1 MRYEPDYKAKTREKV
16 LGEAARTM
24 RVEGVQG
31 MGVAAVMA
39 KAGLTHGAFYA
50 HFASKD
56 ELIDETIKA
65 MILEARGRFEAVTEG
80 LAPADALRA
89 YVTFYLST
97 RHRDNTASSCPLPW
111 VATEVP
117 RLGAPS
123 RKRYGA
129 AVAGLSELVATKLRA
144 LDRPHADA
152 NADTDALSLASSIV
166 AELIGALSLA
176 RAVAEK
182 SQSDAILARSRAGIL
197 ARLGLDPG

>member
-24 RVEGVQG
+24 RAEGLQG

-56 ELIDETIKA
+56 ELIDETIQA

-111 VATEVP
+111 IATEVP

-144 LDRPHADA
+144 LDRPDA
-152 NADTDALSLASSIV
+152 EADALSLASSIV

-182 SQSDAILARSRAGIL
+182 SQSDAILGRSREGIL
-197 ARLGLDPG
+197 ARLGLATS

>member
-1 MRYEPDYKAKTREKV
+1 MRYDTDHKAMTREKV

-24 RVEGVQG
+24 RAQGVQG

-56 ELIDETIKA
+56 DLIDETIKA

-97 RHRDNTASSCPLPW
+97 RHRDNSASSCPLPW
-111 VATEVP
+111 IATEVQ
-117 RLGAPS
+117 RLGTAS

-129 AVAGLSELVATKLRA
+129 AVAGLSELVAATLRA
-144 LDRPHADA
+144 LDRPDA
-152 NADTDALSLASSIV
+152 DALSLASSIV

-182 SQSDAILARSRAGIL
+182 TQSDTILARSRDGIL
-197 ARLGLDPG
+197 ARLDLATS

>member
-1 MRYEPDYKAKTREKV
+1 MRYDTDHKAMTREKV

-24 RVEGVQG
+24 RAQGVQG

-56 ELIDETIKA
+56 DLIDETIKA

-97 RHRDNTASSCPLPW
+97 RHRDNSASSCPLPW
-111 VATEVP
+111 IATEVQ
-117 RLGAPS
+117 RLGTAS

-129 AVAGLSELVATKLRA
+129 AVAGLSELVAAKLRA
-144 LDRPHADA
+144 LDRPDADA
-152 NADTDALSLASSIV
+152 LPLASSIV

-182 SQSDAILARSRAGIL
+182 TQSDTILARSRDGIL
-197 ARLGLDPG
+197 ARLDLATS

>member
-1 MRYEPDYKAKTREKV
+1 MRYDTDHKAMTREKV

-24 RVEGVQG
+24 RAQGVQG

-56 ELIDETIKA
+56 DLIDETIKA

-111 VATEVP
+111 IATEVP
-117 RLGAPS
+117 RLGTAS

-129 AVAGLSELVATKLRA
+129 AVAGLSELVATPLRA
-144 LDRPHADA
+144 LGRPDA
-152 NADTDALSLASSIV
+152 DALSLASSIV

-182 SQSDAILARSRAGIL
+182 AQSDAILARSREGIL
-197 ARLGLDPG
+197 ARLDLAGS